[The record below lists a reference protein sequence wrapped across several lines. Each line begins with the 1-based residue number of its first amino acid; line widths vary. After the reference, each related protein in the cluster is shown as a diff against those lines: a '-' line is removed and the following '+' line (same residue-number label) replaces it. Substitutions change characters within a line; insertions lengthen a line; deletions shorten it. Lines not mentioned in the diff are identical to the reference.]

1 MRVVLK
7 RMCNY
12 IIMLLLSFI
21 VQMFS
26 CFINYDWCFLQ
37 ITPTKKW
44 DISAKF
50 QGIGIQFYSQF
61 GSAIIEEDL

>member
-21 VQMFS
+21 VH
-26 CFINYDWCFLQ
+26 LQ
-37 ITPTKKW
+37 LWLVLFTIADYTNNKKW